1 VGDIEKLIKKKLD
14 IESFELEDDRPRR
27 SRVRDDADEGRAPSA
42 HAERDEGVR
51 ATREARE
58 VRERPAR
65 EPDRPRRAPADPF
78 FDKPYEPTGSGD
90 ASWDKA
96 AAPAPSRSPLSPN
109 IRPKKRVASL
119 LGGKT

>member
-1 VGDIEKLIKKKLD
+1 
-14 IESFELEDDRPRR
+14 
-27 SRVRDDADEGRAPSA
+27 VRDDADEGRAPSA

-51 ATREARE
+51 ATREPREAREVRE